1 MSPRSLLSPM
11 LHLAAAARLAHC
23 VMCVSANEWRLEH
36 AQRSL
41 RAALDAYEQ
50 ARADVLQHELS
61 PYDDEPVLPRF
72 LCVATDAPAPSLPA
86 PATPRPRRNRD
97 RS

>member
-1 MSPRSLLSPM
+1 MILRTFLSPM

-23 VMCVSANEWRLEH
+23 SLCVNVNLRRVDH

-41 RAALDAYEQ
+41 RAALDAYEE

-72 LCVATDAPAPSLPA
+72 LCVATDAPALSVPA
-86 PATPRPRRNRD
+86 PATPRPRRIRA